1 MIFAPINIRGGGTMD
16 DGARLRSLHDCHSSC
31 RFRKVQLIAV
41 DATKVDTMP
50 VRYSRD
56 IPLLPR
62 SIQNQ
67 VRAQQA
73 AGSSHKNC
81 PFRDAASTSGAALVV
96 SRLSICSGSM
106 IATSMLPNF

>member
-56 IPLLPR
+56 TPLLPR
-62 SIQNQ
+62 TYKTRFEPS
-67 VRAQQA
+67 RPQA
-73 AGSSHKNC
+73 PLTKIALSGT
-81 PFRDAASTSGAALVV
+81 RRGAALVV